1 MAWFN
6 WNVQAAVAHG
16 LPVASPRWVFE
27 SFRAQKLLDVNG
39 YALRAL
45 EGLTVCT
52 TGLTPEERES
62 VAHLAT
68 TQGAI
73 YDGDLDVELTNVLI
87 AQKYEAAVENGIPVV
102 HVAWLHACMER
113 RVLVEETEFALQ
125 SDDGSSGPKPTHI
138 AATLQ
143 LEAQELVA
151 KLPELVEKHRS
162 SHQESGDPEGEW
174 MDLFDGC
181 VLVLLGFPPRMETWL
196 QRVIRTGMGTIY
208 YDLVPHQVTHVVV
221 SASLSDVQAL
231 ETLQS
236 RVAAANAQGELHFVS
251 TRWVLDCAKCQRLE
265 PEELYPV
272 ELDTH
277 APEPERG
284 SGSGQSTH
292 DAVRIPLEPLKTEA
306 EEEWSSSALAP
317 PEDLSQPDSLAS
329 DQVDPA
335 PQPESEG
342 VFHGCAFLLL
352 CRTPDDQQLIQ
363 PMLEDLRSGRGAE
376 AFALSASDFGHV
388 DPEQFA
394 FLTHAVV
401 CCGAE
406 LDEREALLMQRRFHE
421 IQCNQDEE
429 GDDEAAATEEETE
442 DRRRSRKR
450 PRTSINRD
458 QKQPRR
464 RRLRFVSDL
473 WVNCCLAAGLKLSYA
488 SHELFALTAQQPR
501 PLFPSKLP
509 LRAFRGVRACTS
521 VYMSVDKLVVTELLR
536 LAGARVT
543 SSLSRR
549 NTHLICLKPFGMKFE
564 MATRWELSV
573 VTARWVVQSLL
584 HGERLNEKSAEF
596 QVLDDGE
603 SALASGSQ
611 ETSTPAASPSSTEP

>member
-1 MAWFN
+1 MRIEPLSDE
-6 WNVQAAVAHG
+6 V
-16 LPVASPRWVFE
+16 
-27 SFRAQKLLDVNG
+27 LLDVSG
-39 YALRAL
+39 YALRPL
-45 EGLTVCT
+45 EGLAVCT
-52 TGLTPEERES
+52 TGLTPEEREN
-62 VAHLAT
+62 VARLAT

-73 YDGDLDVELTNVLI
+73 YDGNLDVELTNVLI

-113 RVLVEETEFALQ
+113 QVLVEETEFALQ

-138 AATLQ
+138 AAALQ
-143 LEAQELVA
+143 LEAHELVT
-151 KLPELVEKHRS
+151 KLPGIVEKYRA
-162 SHQESGDPEGEW
+162 SHQQSEAPEGEW

-208 YDLVPHQVTHVVV
+208 YDLVLHQVTHVVV
-221 SASLSDVQAL
+221 SASLSDLQAL

-251 TRWVLDCAKCQRLE
+251 TRWVLDCVKCQRLE

-277 APEPERG
+277 APEPERS
-284 SGSGQSTH
+284 SGNGQSTH
-292 DAVRIPLEPLKTEA
+292 DAVRIPVEPLQTEA
-306 EEEWSSSALAP
+306 EEEWSSNALAP
-317 PEDLSQPDSLAS
+317 SEDLSQPDSLAS
-329 DQVDPA
+329 EQVDPA
-335 PQPESEG
+335 PQSESEG
-342 VFHGCAFLLL
+342 VFRGCAFLLL
-352 CRTPDDQQLIQ
+352 CRDPDDRRLIQ
-363 PMLEDLRSGRGAE
+363 PMLQDLRSGRGGAE

-421 IQCNQDEE
+421 IQRNQDEE
-429 GDDEAAATEEETE
+429 GGDEAAATEEATE
-442 DRRRSRKR
+442 NHRRPQKR
-450 PRTSINRD
+450 PRTSRNQD

-509 LRAFRGVRACTS
+509 LRAFRDVRACTS

-549 NTHLICLKPFGMKFE
+549 NTHLVCLKPFGMKFE

-584 HGERLNEKSAEF
+584 HGERLDEKSPEF

-611 ETSTPAASPSSTEP
+611 ETSAPAASPSSTEP